1 MEKNF
6 SVRKPDE
13 TYIGYDLA
21 SAEPAA
27 IENIDIKNAI
37 IKGIGNRTA
46 DSYFT
51 TLKELFG
58 LS

>member
-27 IENIDIKNAI
+27 IDNIDIKNAI

-46 DSYFT
+46 DS
-51 TLKELFG
+51 
-58 LS
+58 